1 MIPPVGFAALSNLP
15 DADEA
20 REWAEEEL
28 GKAVYQ
34 VTEPT
39 LFDKVSRA
47 IGEFIQNLLNPSL
60 SGGAFSP
67 IWAVIIVAI
76 VLGGIVLAFV
86 IWGRPR
92 GDHRTGSGGS
102 AAVFDDDALS
112 AAELRTAAA
121 AASARGDWDEAIVMR
136 TRALA
141 RGLDERGIL
150 HAPPGMTARAL
161 AGDAGVF
168 FPDLA
173 EELARS
179 AALFDDVRYLRRHG
193 SPESARGLDELEARV
208 AAATP
213 AVAARAAF
221 A

>member
-1 MIPPVGFAALSNLP
+1 MISLAALP

-28 GKAVYQ
+28 SKAVYQ

-39 LFDKVSRA
+39 LFDKVARA
-47 IGEFIQNLLNPSL
+47 IGEFVQRLLSPNL

-112 AAELRTAAA
+112 AAELRAASAAA
-121 AASARGDWDEAIVMR
+121 AARGDWDEAIVMR
-136 TRALA
+136 FRALA

-161 AGDAGVF
+161 AADAGVF
-168 FPDLA
+168 FPNLA
-173 EELARS
+173 GELAQS

-193 SPESARGLDELEARV
+193 SADAARALDELEARV
-208 AAATP
+208 AAASP
-213 AVAARAAF
+213 AIAARAAF